1 MMKLYSA
8 GEIVKKLRGV
18 TTRQILDIAEKGLIK
33 PARDTGGAGS
43 PRLYDFQNIFEICI
57 CLAVRGRIPVGDAS
71 HAFTTHILETIQEK
85 TVEAY
90 ETAQQK
96 CDILAKGPTPGGV
109 THPLVGGG
117 PLKGDGCCKPPYDL
131 LHIAYDDSNNYTF
144 TLISHEMTL
153 KQALKGS
160 KKYRPQ
166 NYCTYILEV
175 SALWDSL
182 KKVF

>member
-1 MMKLYSA
+1 MRLYSA

-71 HAFTTHILETIQEK
+71 HAFTTHILETIKEK
-85 TVEAY
+85 TAEAY
-90 ETAQQK
+90 EAQQNS
-96 CDILAKGPTPGGV
+96 KGPTPGKA
-109 THPLVGGG
+109 THPLAGTSL
-117 PLKGDGCCKPPYDL
+117 LKSDGFCKPPYDL
-131 LHIAYDDSNNYTF
+131 LHIAYDDRNNYTF
-144 TLISHEMTL
+144 TLISHDMTL

-182 KKVF
+182 ERVF

>member
-1 MMKLYSA
+1 MRLYSA
-8 GEIVKKLRGV
+8 GEIVKKIHGV

-57 CLAVRGRIPVGDAS
+57 CLAVRGRIPVGDSS
-71 HAFTTHILETIQEK
+71 HEFTTRILETIKKE
-85 TVEAY
+85 TVKAY

-96 CDILAKGPTPGGV
+96 SDILAKGPNPRGV
-109 THPLVGGG
+109 PHSLVRGG
-117 PLKGDGCCKPPYDL
+117 PLKGGDSCKPPFDL
-131 LHIAYDDSNNYTF
+131 LLIAYDDRDDYAFSLMSYD
-144 TLISHEMTL
+144 MTL
-153 KQALKGS
+153 KQALAGS

-182 KKVF
+182 EKVF